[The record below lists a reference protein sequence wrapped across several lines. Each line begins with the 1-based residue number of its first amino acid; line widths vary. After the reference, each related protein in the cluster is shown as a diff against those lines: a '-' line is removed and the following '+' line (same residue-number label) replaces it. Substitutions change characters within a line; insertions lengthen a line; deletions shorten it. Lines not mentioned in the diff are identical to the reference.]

1 METLTEKGYDVLT
14 LKADKITEEITEEFK
29 KELLK
34 VEKVDLQPEQYCE
47 VCKIIEKIIYN
58 LYYKPDNL
66 VEKTITEEFKKEL
79 LKVDLQP
86 EQYCEVCKIIEKI
99 IHNL

>member
-1 METLTEKGYDVLT
+1 MSLE
-14 LKADKITEEITEEFK
+14 
-29 KELLK
+29 
-34 VEKVDLQPEQYCE
+34 YCE
-47 VCKIIEKIIYN
+47 VCK
-58 LYYKPDNL
+58 
-66 VEKTITEEFKKEL
+66 KTITEEFKKEL

>member
-1 METLTEKGYDVLT
+1 MSLEYCEVC
-14 LKADKITEEITEEFK
+14 K
-29 KELLK
+29 KT
-34 VEKVDLQPEQYCE
+34 KVDLQPEQYCE
-47 VCKIIEKIIYN
+47 VCKIIEKE
-58 LYYKPDNL
+58 LL
-66 VEKTITEEFKKEL
+66 ITEEFKKEL